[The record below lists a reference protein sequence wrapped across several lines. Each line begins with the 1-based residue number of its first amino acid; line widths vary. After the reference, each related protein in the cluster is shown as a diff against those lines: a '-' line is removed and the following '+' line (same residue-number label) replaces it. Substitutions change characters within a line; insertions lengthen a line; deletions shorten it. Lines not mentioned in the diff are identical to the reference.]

1 MSGLD
6 DLIGHEYGPV
16 PLELTTDRIGEFRRA
31 TGDHSDPGDTV
42 PPLFA
47 NAALFAVAPR
57 FLDDPAVVPFTRS
70 LIHSEQAFAWARAA
84 AVGET
89 MQVVGRVVSARQRS
103 GLNLVGFNIEARS
116 SVGPWMT
123 GSAQFVMSTEAA
135 AGDKEGDEPPA
146 ALRPEV
152 DAASERQA
160 LPEVGSALAPLRCGA
175 SRLDLL
181 RYAAATRD
189 WNPIHWD
196 HHSAV
201 AAGLSGTIVHGLLM
215 AAWIGRSALRYAST
229 DTALSSI
236 AIRFRKP
243 LRPSVAAVV
252 TGTVIDSDDTDSNL
266 DLSVEAEGDR
276 LVTARARVTR

>member
-16 PLELTTDRIGEFRRA
+16 PLELTTDRTGEFRRV
-31 TGDHSDPGDTV
+31 TGDVSYSGDTV

-70 LIHSEQAFAWARAA
+70 LIHSEQSFAWARAA
-84 AVGET
+84 MIGET

-103 GLNLVGFNIEARS
+103 GLNLVGFDIEAHS
-116 SVGPWMT
+116 SAGPWMT

-135 AGDKEGDEPPA
+135 AGDKEADEPPA
-146 ALRPEV
+146 SLRPEV
-152 DAASERQA
+152 DTALERHA

-175 SRLDLL
+175 SRLDLV

-196 HHSAV
+196 HYSAV

-215 AAWIGRSALRYAST
+215 AAWIGRSAVRYGST
-229 DTALSSI
+229 ETALSSL

-243 LRPSVAAVV
+243 LRPSVPAVV
-252 TGTVIDSDDTDSNL
+252 VGTVTGSDDTGSDL

-276 LVTARARVTR
+276 LVTAKARVTR